1 MRTRTFLF
9 AAIVAVTAWG
19 APASKKPG
27 AIEWQPWSDAVFDQ
41 AKRENKFVLLDL
53 EAVWCHWCHVMDE
66 TTYKSSEVI
75 ALIQSK
81 YIPVRVDQDSRP
93 DLSNRY
99 EDYGW
104 PATVVFSPGGGEIV
118 KRQGYIEPR
127 QMIGML
133 KAVIADPTPGPSVRP
148 EPEMKFPQN
157 ALLPADLRAELERR
171 YFGQYDSKHGSWGF
185 DQKFLDW
192 TSTEYAMARER
203 TGDRKSGEMARQS
216 LNAQFNL
223 IDRVWGGV
231 YQYSVGGDW
240 NEPHFE
246 KIMNFQAGN
255 LRIYSLAYEAW
266 HDPGYLKAAEDI
278 QRFLKTF
285 LSSPEG
291 AFYASMDADLIE
303 GKHSAAYFKLDD
315 AGRRK
320 LGVPRIDKHIYSR
333 ENGWAIDAVATLYAA
348 TGDPQY
354 LEQAVRAAHW
364 ILENRALEGGGF
376 THDAKDA
383 AGPYLADTLTMGRAC
398 LTLYAVTGDR
408 TWLARSEA
416 AAKFMNANFA
426 GAQAGFITSKAP
438 TDRSYTPRPER
449 DENILLA
456 RFTNLLAH
464 YTGNQD
470 YHAMAERAMR
480 YLAAP
485 MIAKYLP
492 TGGTLLADREISSD
506 PIHMTIVGHKDDPA
520 AEALFH
526 AAAAYPSGYLRLEW
540 WDTREGRLP
549 NPDVQYPEL
558 KTAAAFICT
567 GNTCSSPI
575 HDAATIRTR
584 ADKLTRVAP

>member
-1 MRTRTFLF
+1 MK
-9 AAIVAVTAWG
+9 ASTALLTALLALPVLG
-19 APASKKPG
+19 APASQNSSP
-27 AIEWQPWSDAVFDQ
+27 IDWQPWSNAIFDQ

-66 TTYKSSEVI
+66 TTYKSPEVI
-75 ALIQSK
+75 ALIESK

-104 PATVVFSPGGGEIV
+104 PATVVFSPTAGEIV

-127 QMIGML
+127 QMIAML
-133 KAVIADPTPGPSVRP
+133 KAIIADPTPGPSVRP
-148 EPEMKFPQN
+148 EPEMKFPDS
-157 ALLPADLRAELERR
+157 ALMSADLRAELERR
-171 YFGQYDSKHGSWGF
+171 YFGQYDSKHGSWGL
-185 DQKFLDW
+185 DQKYLDW
-192 TSTEYAMARER
+192 TSTEYAMARAR
-203 TGDRKSGEMARQS
+203 AGDTKSGEMARQS

-223 IDRVWGGV
+223 IDPVWGGV

-240 NEPHFE
+240 NQPHFE

-255 LRIYSLAYEAW
+255 LRIYSLAYEEW
-266 HDPGYLKAAEDI
+266 RDLRYLKAAQDV

-285 LSSPEG
+285 LTSPEG
-291 AFYASMDADLIE
+291 AFYTSMDADLIE

-320 LGVPRIDKHIYSR
+320 LGVPRIDQHVYSR
-333 ENGWAIDAVATLYAA
+333 ENGWAIDALAVLYAA
-348 TGDPQY
+348 SGDRQY
-354 LEQAVRAAHW
+354 LGEAEQAAQW
-364 ILENRALEGGGF
+364 IIENRAIEGGGF
-376 THDAKDA
+376 RHDTKDI
-383 AGPYLADTLTMGRAC
+383 AGPYLADTLTMARAF
-398 LTLYAVTGDR
+398 LTLYEVTGDR
-408 TWLARSEA
+408 VWLGRAESA
-416 AAKFMNANFA
+416 AQFMRANFA
-426 GAQAGFITSKAP
+426 DSAAGFVTSKA

-456 RFTNLLAH
+456 RFANLLSH
-464 YTGNQD
+464 YTGNSE

-485 MIAKYLP
+485 EIAKYLP
-492 TGGTLLADREISSD
+492 TAGTLLADREIASD

-520 AEALFH
+520 AQALFQ

-540 WDTREGRLP
+540 WDTREGKLP
-549 NPDVQYPEL
+549 NPDVLYPEL

-575 HDAATIRTR
+575 HDPGAIRTK
-584 ADKLTRVAP
+584 ADKLSRLAP

>member
-1 MRTRTFLF
+1 MK
-9 AAIVAVTAWG
+9 ASTALLTALLALPVSG
-19 APASKKPG
+19 APASQNSSP
-27 AIEWQPWSDAVFDQ
+27 IDWQPWSNAIFDQ

-66 TTYKSSEVI
+66 TTYKSPEVI
-75 ALIQSK
+75 ALIESK

-104 PATVVFSPGGGEIV
+104 PATVVFSPTAGEIV

-127 QMIGML
+127 QMIAML
-133 KAVIADPTPGPSVRP
+133 KAIIADPTPGPSVRP
-148 EPEMKFPQN
+148 EPEMKFPDS
-157 ALLPADLRAELERR
+157 ALMSADLRAELERR
-171 YFGQYDSKHGSWGF
+171 YFGQYDSKHGSWGL
-185 DQKFLDW
+185 DQKYLDW
-192 TSTEYAMARER
+192 TSTEYAMARAR
-203 TGDRKSGEMARQS
+203 AGDTKSGEMARQS

-223 IDRVWGGV
+223 IDPVWGGV

-240 NEPHFE
+240 NQPHFE

-255 LRIYSLAYEAW
+255 LRIYSLAYEEW
-266 HDPGYLKAAEDI
+266 RDPRYLKAAQDV

-285 LSSPEG
+285 LTSPEG
-291 AFYASMDADLIE
+291 AFYTSMDADLIE

-320 LGVPRIDKHIYSR
+320 LGVPRIDQHVYSR
-333 ENGWAIDAVATLYAA
+333 ENGWAIDALAVLYAA
-348 TGDPQY
+348 SGDRQY
-354 LEQAVRAAHW
+354 LGEAEQAAQW
-364 ILENRALEGGGF
+364 IIENRAIEGGGF
-376 THDAKDA
+376 RHDTKDI
-383 AGPYLADTLTMGRAC
+383 AGPYLADTLTMARAF
-398 LTLYAVTGDR
+398 LTLYEVTGDR
-408 TWLARSEA
+408 VWLGRAESA
-416 AAKFMNANFA
+416 AQFMRANFA
-426 GAQAGFITSKAP
+426 DSAAGFVTSKA

-456 RFTNLLAH
+456 RFANLLSH
-464 YTGNQD
+464 YTGNSE

-485 MIAKYLP
+485 EIAKYLP
-492 TGGTLLADREISSD
+492 TAGTLLADREIASD

-520 AEALFH
+520 AQALFQ

-540 WDTREGRLP
+540 WDTREGKLP
-549 NPDVQYPEL
+549 NPDVLYPEL

-575 HDAATIRTR
+575 HDPGAIGTK
-584 ADKLTRVAP
+584 ADKLSRLAP